1 MNKNLDEL
9 MIALACIS
17 GEDVKPCRMELCPY
31 FDKYDPNAEYAD
43 WPCDFMEIAKAAMA
57 RIQKLE
63 SNTNKP
69 E

>member
-9 MIALACIS
+9 MIALECIS
-17 GEDVKPCRMELCPY
+17 GEDVKPCRMEMCQY

-43 WPCDFMEIAKAAMA
+43 WPCDFMEIAKAART
-57 RIQKLE
+57 RIIGLE
-63 SNTNKP
+63 SKENKP